1 MTRTVEDL
9 IPDYLRGLPVYV
21 PGKPIEEV
29 ERELKIHAV
38 KLASNENPLGP
49 SPKGIAAAQAV
60 LGDSNRYPDGGTL
73 ALRQTLAE
81 RRGVSAEEIF
91 VGLGSSEIID
101 LAARVLLRA
110 GLQGLTSEG
119 TYAPFSVAIRASG
132 AELVL
137 VPQRHFAFDLKAMA
151 SSITPKTGLIYLAN
165 PNNPTGSAF
174 GHEEFDKF
182 LAAVPDGLLVV
193 LDEAYIDYAVSMD
206 LRQSVEAYRKR
217 RNLLIL
223 RTFSK
228 VYGLAGLR
236 IGYAIG
242 RPELLSAM
250 NKLRTPFNTS
260 GLAQVAALAALD
272 DNEHV
277 TRCIEMNARE
287 RKRLSEGLARLG
299 FRPVPSEANF
309 VFIVVSPEAQAL
321 SDDLLRMGVIVRP
334 LGWMGFPEAIRISV
348 GTTEE
353 NDKCLSAMARVIL
366 KRAGKGELA
375 AR

>member
-1 MTRTVEDL
+1 MKRTIEEL

-49 SPKGIAAAQAV
+49 SPKAIAAARAV
-60 LGDSNRYPDGGTL
+60 LGDSNRYPDGGTH

-81 RRGVSAEEIF
+81 RRGVSPEEIF

-101 LAARVLLRA
+101 LAARVLLRT

-137 VPQRHFAFDLKAMA
+137 VPQREFAFDLKAMA
-151 SSITPKTGLIYLAN
+151 KAITPKTGLIYLAN

-174 GHEEFDKF
+174 GREEFEEF
-182 LAAVPDGLLVV
+182 LAAVPDGVLVV
-193 LDEAYIDYAVSMD
+193 LDEAYIDYALSMD

-217 RNLLIL
+217 KNLLIL

-236 IGYAIG
+236 IGYGIG

-250 NKLRTPFNTS
+250 NRLRTPFNTS
-260 GLAQVAALAALD
+260 GVAQAAALAALD

-277 TRCIEMNARE
+277 TRCIETNATE

-309 VFIVVSPEAQAL
+309 VFMVVGPEAKAV

-348 GTTEE
+348 GTAEE